1 MGKKAGK
8 KQPHHV
14 REKSKSSSASSSS
27 SSLPTNRTG
36 DRRNGRGRKNRDFA
50 GGDDDDSRFR
60 TKLINDG
67 YGYIIREQN
76 R

>member
-8 KQPHHV
+8 KQPRHV
-14 REKSKSSSASSSS
+14 RGKSKSSSVSAS
-27 SSLPTNRTG
+27 SSLPTNRNG

-50 GGDDDDSRFR
+50 GGDDDSRFR
-60 TKLINDG
+60 TKLVNDG
-67 YGYIIREQN
+67 YTIREQN

>member
-14 REKSKSSSASSSS
+14 RGKSKSSSASSSS
-27 SSLPTNRTG
+27 SSSLPTNKTG

-50 GGDDDDSRFR
+50 GGDDVR

-67 YGYIIREQN
+67 GYIIREQN

>member
-14 REKSKSSSASSSS
+14 RGKSKSSSASSSS

-50 GGDDDDSRFR
+50 GGDDDSRFR
-60 TKLINDG
+60 TKLD
-67 YGYIIREQN
+67 GYIIREQN